1 MTPRTWAAK
10 KVEKAWQKHR
20 GGLLDFTSGLVVS
33 EHARAVRVVK
43 QEIVATEKLRDTA
56 LRVDNVAAEAVYLDT
71 IVALNK
77 ALAALQKGRT

>member
-43 QEIVATEKLRDTA
+43 A
-56 LRVDNVAAEAVYLDT
+56 LKKAIQIPICDIDHGYILACDDIL
-71 IVALNK
+71 VAL
-77 ALAALQKGRT
+77 QRGRTTRRTT